1 MLETINILKKKF
13 INYAREGMLNEM
25 KEINDSIKLT
35 NDTFNEALRFA
46 SIYGNLEVAKY
57 LVSLGADDFNS
68 ALIKASECDNL
79 EVIKYLKECIE
90 NKNSENINEL
100 VKYLKLSDYKEAF
113 KYVHHGN
120 INDEVDNWV
129 KNNIEI
135 YKLVNQILMCKF
147 EN

>member
-1 MLETINILKKKF
+1 LAGALIKVSEYGKLE
-13 INYAREGMLNEM
+13 A
-25 KEINDSIKLT
+25 
-35 NDTFNEALRFA
+35 
-46 SIYGNLEVAKY
+46 VKY
-57 LVSLGADDFNS
+57 LVSVGADDFNS
-68 ALIKASECDNL
+68 ALIKASECDNLEVAKYLVSLGADVFNSALIKASEFGHL

-113 KYVHHGN
+113 KYIHHGN

>member
-1 MLETINILKKKF
+1 MLETINKLKKEF
-13 INYAREGMLNEM
+13 INYAGEGMLNEM

-35 NDTFNEALRFA
+35 NYTFNEALIFA
-46 SIYGNLEVAKY
+46 STYG
-57 LVSLGADDFNS
+57 
-68 ALIKASECDNL
+68 NL